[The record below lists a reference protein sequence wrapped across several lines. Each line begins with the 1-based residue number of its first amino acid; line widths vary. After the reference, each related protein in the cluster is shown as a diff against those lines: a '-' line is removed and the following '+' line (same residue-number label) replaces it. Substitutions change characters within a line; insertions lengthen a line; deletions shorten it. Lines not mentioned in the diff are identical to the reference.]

1 MSEKTTEEIRIA
13 LIKVSFKT
21 NAGKGAR
28 VCYPNEVLAELYGK
42 DALDKMYIPE
52 DLGEKEKE
60 VVNSSQH

>member
-1 MSEKTTEEIRIA
+1 MSGKTTEEVREA

-42 DALDKMYIPE
+42 DVLDKMYIPE
-52 DLGEKEKE
+52 E
-60 VVNSSQH
+60 VKPNSSHS